1 MLMREI
7 KDNTNRW
14 KDILSSWIGRINIVK
29 MTILAKAIY
38 RLSAISIKIL
48 TTVFFLIELEQ
59 IIPKSIWEHKGP
71 QIAKTILKKKNKT
84 RGIACPDF
92 KL

>member
-1 MLMREI
+1 MEEI
-7 KDNTNRW
+7 EDNTNRW

-48 TTVFFLIELEQ
+48 TTVFLIELEQ

>member
-1 MLMREI
+1 MLMKEI

-14 KDILSSWIGRINIVK
+14 KDILSSWIGRINIIK

-48 TTVFFLIELEQ
+48 TTVFLIELEQ